1 MSITDECKDD
11 FVLFVE
17 AGFIAI
23 NQADEDSALKL
34 FRAAELLNSES
45 SLPQVGFGYLHLH
58 KLELKQAIEIF
69 EKVLAKEPDNE
80 MARTLLGVALS
91 FSPDKVAQGE
101 KCLTQAAQASS
112 DPTIKR
118 AANDAISF
126 VDAFVKKNPS
136 PAEVQ
141 KKKQ

>member
-1 MSITDECKDD
+1 MSVLDECKDD

-34 FRAAELLNSES
+34 FRASELLSSES

-91 FSPDKVAQGE
+91 FSPDKATQGE
-101 KCLTQAAQASS
+101 KMLSQAAQASS

-136 PAEVQ
+136 PAEIQ